1 MSRFFTILGALLLSH
16 ACYSAHEFSSLNSNS
31 LDASIGKSTSI
42 AASLPLDISLE
53 TIASVLIICV
63 GLVLGAEKFKPISWR
78 VWAGG
83 IESDQGGAGPFEG
96 LESRVGFLDIR
107 AKRKEFADWVR
118 EGDEGSKK

>member
-1 MSRFFTILGALLLSH
+1 M
-16 ACYSAHEFSSLNSNS
+16 
-31 LDASIGKSTSI
+31 
-42 AASLPLDISLE
+42 
-53 TIASVLIICV
+53 LIICV

-107 AKRKEFADWVR
+107 VGLFGLFRGFCDL
-118 EGDEGSKK
+118 